1 MLFFK
6 GGKMTFKVQI
16 TETLEKTVE
25 IEANNEH
32 EALVM
37 ADCNYR
43 AAKDGYVLDAEN
55 FTNVDFKVLKND

>member
-1 MLFFK
+1 
-6 GGKMTFKVQI
+6 MTYKI
-16 TETLEKTVE
+16 RIIETLEKTVE
-25 IEANNEH
+25 IEANNVH

-43 AAKDGYVLDAEN
+43 AAKDGYVLDAQN

>member
-1 MLFFK
+1 
-6 GGKMTFKVQI
+6 MTFKVHI

-32 EALVM
+32 EALIM

-43 AAKDGYVLDAEN
+43 DAKDGYVLDAEN
-55 FTNVDFKVLKND
+55 FTNVDFKVQKND

>member
-1 MLFFK
+1 
-6 GGKMTFKVQI
+6 MTFKDHI

-25 IEANNEH
+25 VEANNVH

>member
-1 MLFFK
+1 
-6 GGKMTFKVQI
+6 MTFKVHI

-25 IEANNEH
+25 IEANNVH

-55 FTNVDFKVLKND
+55 FTNVNFKVVKE

>member
-1 MLFFK
+1 
-6 GGKMTFKVQI
+6 MTYKI
-16 TETLEKTVE
+16 RIIETLEKTVE
-25 IEANNEH
+25 IEANNVH

-55 FTNVDFKVLKND
+55 FTNVGSALWY

>member
-25 IEANNEH
+25 IEANSEY
-32 EALVM
+32 EAILK
-37 ADCNYR
+37 AHTNYN
-43 AAKDGYVLDAEN
+43 AAKGGYVLDAEN
-55 FTNVDFKVLKND
+55 FTNVDFKVVKE

>member
-1 MLFFK
+1 
-6 GGKMTFKVQI
+6 MTFKVQI

-25 IEANNEH
+25 IEANNEQ

-43 AAKDGYVLDAEN
+43 AAKDGCVLDAEN
-55 FTNVDFKVLKND
+55 FTNVDFKVVKE

>member
-1 MLFFK
+1 
-6 GGKMTFKVQI
+6 MTFKVQI

-25 IEANNEH
+25 LEANNEH

-43 AAKDGYVLDAEN
+43 AAQDDYVLDAEN

>member
-6 GGKMTFKVQI
+6 GGNMTFKVQI

>member
-1 MLFFK
+1 
-6 GGKMTFKVQI
+6 MTFKVQI
-16 TETLEKTVE
+16 TETLEKTIE
-25 IEANNEH
+25 IEAHNEH

-37 ADCNYR
+37 VDCNYR

>member
-1 MLFFK
+1 MIY
-6 GGKMTFKVQI
+6 KVQI

-55 FTNVDFKVLKND
+55 FTNVDFKVVKE